1 MVLPNTLKEIKTTRQ
16 KLFVYIVNHAPYS
29 EVHLIWLLRICAAV
43 DIKLLQPRSGNN
55 FYLHLHDHI
64 HGMRIS
70 DTLFSDF
77 AKVQY

>member
-1 MVLPNTLKEIKTTRQ
+1 MVLPNTLKEIKTTWQ
-16 KLFVYIVNHAPYS
+16 KLFVNIVNYAPYS
-29 EVHLIWLLRICAAV
+29 EAHLILRICAAV